1 MPRNMGGLELLR
13 VVPGSQPTRKQ
24 GPKLYNHKEWNSAN
38 NMYDLGADFSLEPP
52 DKNSTQKHFDVSLW

>member
-52 DKNSTQKHFDVSLW
+52 DKN